1 MRYLTARFDLPNDLR
16 HPMQAFIEST
26 DAVRREELLAWN
38 LSGTERVEYALFYV
52 EGEIDAYRRAIETVE
67 SIAWYDLTPVGETS
81 FYSYVCQETRRE
93 DERWR
98 AAFARRDLV
107 VVPPITYDAE
117 GVMGCT
123 IVGAGED
130 LRALLDDLPT
140 AIDVTVERLGEYD
153 HRHGTITEGVTDRQF
168 EVLAAAV
175 RLGYYETPRT
185 ATLDDVAAAAE
196 CAPSTASN
204 HLGKVEGKV
213 LGRLV
218 GDRAK

>member
-1 MRYLTARFDLPNDLR
+1 MRYLTARFDLPRELR
-16 HPMQAFIEST
+16 HPMQEFVRTT
-26 DAVRREELLAWN
+26 DAIRREELLAWN
-38 LSGTERVEYALFYV
+38 LSGTENTEYALFYV
-52 EGEIDAYRRAIETVE
+52 DGEIDAYRRAIDAVE
-67 SIAWYDLTPVGETS
+67 SIAWYDLTPVDETS
-81 FYSYVCQETRRE
+81 FYSYVCQATRAA

-107 VVPPITYDAE
+107 VVPPITYDIE

-130 LRALLDDLPT
+130 LRALLDDLPAT
-140 AIDVTVERLGEYD
+140 IDVTVERLGEYD
-153 HRHGTITEGVTDRQF
+153 HRHGTITQGVTDRQF

-185 ATLDDVAAAAE
+185 ATLDDVATAAD

-204 HLGKVEGKV
+204 HLRKVEEKV

-218 GDRAK
+218 ESRAR